1 MKNVV
6 ISALCAY
13 IYYDLCVVKY
23 IWLAVVVFLLVWL
36 TIAEAEETIKDFNGS
51 VRRGQRLNKRINDM
65 KGVRF

>member
-1 MKNVV
+1 MKNII

-13 IYYDLCVVKY
+13 IYYDLCIEKY
-23 IWLAVVVFLLVWL
+23 IWLAVVVFLLVWM
-36 TIAEAEETIKDFNGS
+36 TIAEAEEIIKDFNGS